1 MQTIKDKQQ
10 QMFKWEH
17 LPEKTL
23 AWLEANWPGV
33 WQREIIP
40 MIDEKA
46 FRDLYCAD
54 DGRASKATA
63 DMVGILILKEM
74 EDLTDEETVG
84 RVMLDV
90 GWQYALDIAPAE
102 AYVAQRTLQ
111 YFRAK
116 VVRNGVHRAL
126 FADITD
132 KIMAALGTRHAAQRK
147 DSTHILSNM
156 AHLSRL
162 ELFVKTISVFLKQ
175 LKDVKPGRYEQLR
188 RELRERYIER
198 GGGRFADA
206 RGSESRRRVEQCAAD
221 AWLLLETFKASKKIR
236 TLDGYRLLHR
246 LFSEQC
252 SVEPG
257 EQIILRSDVS
267 GESLQSPFDP
277 DAGYSGHKGKGY
289 QAQITETCEPENAV
303 QIITHAAIESAAA
316 SDAESPVRDTEELQA
331 RGLKPDTLLADTAY
345 CGGDNDVALRDMG
358 VALIGPAAGKEPGA
372 NTAQI
377 GAFETTN
384 NLRDVTRC
392 PAGNQPESSAYDPDY
407 DTLTANFTKEQCAHC
422 DLRNICG
429 VKRSKHGYALR
440 CERSRMATSKR
451 RIAEKS
457 EEFKKAYAARAG
469 IEAANSELKRA
480 HGLGRLRV
488 RGRPA
493 VECAVFMKIAACNIK
508 RYMRARIEQE
518 RQRARG
524 AKQTAAAAIGR
535 QIAPASDAGRRSA
548 LVSRLSV
555 HFFGCAA

>member
-23 AWLEANWPGV
+23 AWLEGNWPGV

-40 MIDEKA
+40 MIDEGQFA
-46 FRDLYCAD
+46 GLYCAD

-63 DMVGILILKEM
+63 DMVGILLLKEM

-84 RVMLDV
+84 RVVFDIR
-90 GWQYALDIAPAE
+90 WQYALDLAPDE
-102 AYVAQRTLQ
+102 AYVAPRTLQ

-116 VVRNGVHRAL
+116 VVRSGAHRDL

-132 KIMAALGTRHAAQRK
+132 KIMAALGTRHATQRK

-156 AHLSRL
+156 AHLTRL
-162 ELFVKTISVFLKQ
+162 QLFVKTISVFLKQ
-175 LKDVKPGRYEQLR
+175 LKDVKPGRYEQLGQ
-188 RELRERYIER
+188 ELRARYIER

-206 RGSESRRRVEQCAAD
+206 RGSESRRRVEQCATD
-221 AWLLLETFKASKKIR
+221 AWLLLETFKTSKKIR
-236 TLDGYRLLHR
+236 ALDGYRLLRR

-257 EQIILRSDVS
+257 EQITLRSDVS

-289 QAQITETCEPENAV
+289 QAQLTETCEPENAV
-303 QIITHAAIESAAA
+303 QIITHAAVESAAA
-316 SDAESPVRDTEELQA
+316 SDAESPVRDTEELHA
-331 RGLKPDTLLADTAY
+331 RGIKPDTLLADTAY

-358 VALIGPAAGKEPGA
+358 VALIGPAAGKDPGA
-372 NTAQI
+372 DAAQI
-377 GAFETTN
+377 GVFETTN
-384 NLRDVTRC
+384 NLRSVTRC
-392 PAGNQPESSAYDPDY
+392 PAGNQPENSAYDPDY
-407 DTLTANFTKEQCAHC
+407 DTITAIFTNEQCARC

-429 VKRSKHGYALR
+429 VKRRKQGYALC

-508 RYMRARIEQE
+508 RYMKVRIEQV
-518 RQRARG
+518 RQCAID
-524 AKQTAAAAIGR
+524 AKRAAATAISR
-535 QIAPASDAGRRSA
+535 QNAPASDAGRRSA
-548 LVSRLSV
+548 LVFRLSALSL
-555 HFFGCAA
+555 GLAA

>member
-1 MQTIKDKQQ
+1 MQTYKDKQQ
-10 QMFKWEH
+10 QIFKWEH

-23 AWLEANWPGV
+23 SWLEANWPGV

-40 MIDEKA
+40 MIDEGQFA
-46 FRDLYCAD
+46 DLYCAD

-90 GWQYALDIAPAE
+90 GWQYALDLAPGE

-116 VVRNGVHRAL
+116 VVRSGAHRAL

-156 AHLSRL
+156 AHLTRL
-162 ELFVKTISVFLKQ
+162 GLFVKTISVFLKQ
-175 LKDVKPGRYEQLR
+175 LKDVKPGRCEQLGQQ
-188 RELRERYIER
+188 LRERYIER

-206 RGSESRRRVEQCAAD
+206 RGSESRRRVELCAAD
-221 AWLLLETFKASKKIR
+221 AWQMLETFKTSKKIR
-236 TLDGYRLLHR
+236 ALDGYRLLHR

-252 SVEPG
+252 AVEPG

-289 QAQITETCEPENAV
+289 QAQITETCGPENAV
-303 QIITHAAIESAAA
+303 QIITHAAVESAAA
-316 SDAESPVRDTEELQA
+316 SDAESPVRDTEELEA

-372 NTAQI
+372 NTARI
-377 GAFETTN
+377 GAFETTG
-384 NLRDVTRC
+384 NLRGITRC
-392 PAGNQPESSAYDPDY
+392 PAGNEPESGSYDPDY
-407 DTLTANFTKEQCAHC
+407 DTLTATFTKDQCARC

-429 VKRSKHGYALR
+429 VKRSKQGYALR

-457 EEFKKAYAARAG
+457 EEFKNAYAVRAG

-493 VECAVFMKIAACNIK
+493 VDCSVFMKITACNIK
-508 RYMRARIEQE
+508 RYMRARIEQA
-518 RQRARG
+518 RQCAKA
-524 AKQTAAAAIGR
+524 AKQACEAAIGR
-535 QIAPASDAGRRSA
+535 QNAPARGPGRLVALLFRRSA
-548 LVSRLSV
+548 LRLR
-555 HFFGCAA
+555 FAA

>member
-1 MQTIKDKQQ
+1 
-10 QMFKWEH
+10 MFKWEH

-40 MIDEKA
+40 MIDEA
-46 FRDLYCAD
+46 QFADLYCAG

-74 EDLTDEETVG
+74 EDLTDEETAG

-90 GWQYALDIAPAE
+90 GWQYALDLSPAE

-111 YFRAK
+111 YFRGK
-116 VVRNGVHRAL
+116 VVRSGAHREL

-156 AHLSRL
+156 AHLTRL
-162 ELFVKTISVFLKQ
+162 QLFVKTTGIFLKQ
-175 LKDVKPGRYEQLR
+175 LKDVKPGRYEQLGQ
-188 RELRERYIER
+188 ELRERYIER
-198 GGGRFADA
+198 GGGRFGDA

-221 AWLLLETFKASKKIR
+221 AWLLLETFKDNKKAR
-236 TLDGYRLLHR
+236 ALDGYRLLSR

-252 SVEPG
+252 AVEPG
-257 EQIILRSDVS
+257 ERITLRSDVS

-303 QIITHAAIESAAA
+303 QIITHAAVESAAA
-316 SDAESPVRDTEELQA
+316 SDAESPVRDTEELEA
-331 RGLKPDTLLADTAY
+331 RGLKPGALLADTAY

-358 VALIGPAAGKEPGA
+358 VALIGPAAGKAPGA
-372 NTAQI
+372 NAAQI

-384 NLRDVTRC
+384 DLRGITRC
-392 PAGNQPESSAYDPDY
+392 PAGNEPESSAYDPDY
-407 DTLTANFTKEQCAHC
+407 DTLTAAFTKEQCARC

-429 VKRSKHGYALR
+429 VKRRKQGYALH
-440 CERSRMATSKR
+440 CKRSRMATSKR

-457 EEFKKAYAARAG
+457 EEFKNAYAARAG

-508 RYMRARIEQE
+508 RFMRARIEQA
-518 RQRARG
+518 RQRATG
-524 AKQTAAAAIGR
+524 ANQAAAPAFES
-535 QIAPASDAGRRSA
+535 QNAPARVPGRLIALALRRSA
-548 LVSRLSV
+548 VCQA
-555 HFFGCAA
+555 FAA

>member
-1 MQTIKDKQQ
+1 MQTYKDKQQ
-10 QMFKWEH
+10 QIFKWEH

-23 AWLEANWPGV
+23 AWLEADWPGV
-33 WQREIIP
+33 WQRDIIP
-40 MIDEKA
+40 MIDEGQFA
-46 FRDLYCAD
+46 DLYCAG

-63 DMVGILILKEM
+63 DMVGILLLKEM

-84 RVMLDV
+84 RVVFDIR
-90 GWQYALDIAPAE
+90 WQYALDLAPAE

-116 VVRNGVHRAL
+116 VVRSGAHRAL

-132 KIMAALGTRHAAQRK
+132 KIMAALGTRHATQRK

-156 AHLSRL
+156 AHLTRL
-162 ELFVKTISVFLKQ
+162 GLFIKTISVFLKQ
-175 LKDVKPGRYEQLR
+175 LKSEKPGRYEQLGQ
-188 RELRERYIER
+188 ELRARYIER

-221 AWLLLETFKASKKIR
+221 AWLLLETFKTNKKIR
-236 TLDGYRLLHR
+236 ALDGYRLLHR

-252 SVEPG
+252 RVEPG
-257 EQIILRSDVS
+257 ERITLRSGVS

-289 QAQITETCEPENAV
+289 QVQITETCGPENDV
-303 QIITHAAIESAAA
+303 QIITHAAVESAAQ
-316 SDAESPVRDTEELQA
+316 SDAESPVRDTEELEA

-345 CGGDNDVALRDMG
+345 CGGENDVALRDMG
-358 VALIGPAAGKEPGA
+358 VDLIGPAAGKEPGA
-372 NTAQI
+372 NTAEI
-377 GAFETTN
+377 GTFETTN
-384 NLRDVTRC
+384 NLRGITRC
-392 PAGNQPESSAYDPDY
+392 PAGNEPESSAYDPDY
-407 DTLTANFTKEQCAHC
+407 DTLTATFTKEQCARC

-429 VKRSKHGYALR
+429 VKRNKRGYALH
-440 CERSRMATSKR
+440 CQRSRMATSKR

-457 EEFKKAYAARAG
+457 EAFKTAYAARAG

-508 RYMRARIEQE
+508 RYMRARIEQA
-518 RQRARG
+518 RQRATG
-524 AKQTAAAAIGR
+524 AKQAGAAAFGL
-535 QIAPASDAGRRSA
+535 QNAPARIPGRLAALVFRRSA
-548 LVSRLSV
+548 FCLR
-555 HFFGCAA
+555 FAA